1 MHLQGWWLQQLNSLS
16 STDARPYLRCRVVHV
31 SVTALWFADF
41 LCSQIQRSLLLNAL
55 YGVAKRCKGL
65 LPSGVMLEKPFKLV
79 AMHIQGG
86 GQLDRNFSFGVSVK
100 HIEFVRAYLVMVL
113 PHLQKNLQAI
123 YDIDPE
129 AMCTLRSYLEAMD
142 PSVQKL
148 QMRSTV
154 DAFWLAVKV
163 CCKLLLQQQVVHM

>member
-1 MHLQGWWLQQLNSLS
+1 MFCAH
-16 STDARPYLRCRVVHV
+16 
-31 SVTALWFADF
+31 
-41 LCSQIQRSLLLNAL
+41 RSNAACYCNAL
-55 YGVAKRCKGL
+55 CGVAELCKGL

-86 GQLDRNFSFGVSVK
+86 GQLDRNYSFGVSVK

-123 YDIDPE
+123 YDIDPA
-129 AMCTLRSYLEAMD
+129 AMRTLRSYLEVMD

-163 CCKLLLQQQVVHM
+163 CCKLLLQTTSCFYVICWKYACRS